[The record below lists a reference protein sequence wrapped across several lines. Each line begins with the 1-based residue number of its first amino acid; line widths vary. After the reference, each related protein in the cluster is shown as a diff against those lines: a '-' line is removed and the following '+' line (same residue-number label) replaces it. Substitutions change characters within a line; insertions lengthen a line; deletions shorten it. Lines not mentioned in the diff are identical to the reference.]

1 MLRQTEVT
9 RYEDSVERKESL
21 KHREHIEHR
30 TRQTEREKQRIQR
43 ERVKKGLMCFC
54 ILMVCVGTVVMAMDS
69 LRISKRA
76 NAEVPMNQTAEVRV
90 DVKEDSVRQTPG
102 QPGAPGRPAAA
113 GLIASRRKR
122 HRIRIAKGAGRKPG
136 PRFAFPPPFYQK
148 TRCNHAHS
156 D

>member
-90 DVKEDSVRQTPG
+90 DVKEDSVRQTAEVKRPKERIPIEQLPKIEVLYG
-102 QPGAPGRPAAA
+102 IHVQDKGWSHYFADNSYGMAP
-113 GLIASRRKR
+113 
-122 HRIRIAKGAGRKPG
+122 AGRYITAV
-136 PRFAFPPPFYQK
+136 RA
-148 TRCNHAHS
+148 
-156 D
+156 